1 MQIPG
6 SELRTDARPLFEQ
19 NLSILLERDPFL
31 AGQVQ
36 AHPDYARFR
45 AGIFPHYTP
54 EEPEVVARL
63 LQPANVPVP
72 ERATVLLGLGE
83 AALSLRQLGPHGM
96 ILVVEPDL
104 NHFVG
109 FMARFPVLPLL
120 LRSRLLIAQ
129 TPEMV
134 GEVLSAFGTL
144 TILAHPGR
152 LPHILAF
159 NQALEREL
167 YRRVEHVRAIH
178 QQNTAQT
185 LLAQLSPDDPL
196 AHFLQRLPPEQ
207 VLDPGSLESFIE
219 QNVKKWSRVE
229 RLFVTL
235 NCFR

>member
-1 MQIPG
+1 MQTPG

-36 AHPDYARFR
+36 GHPDYLRFR
-45 AGIFPHYTP
+45 SGSFPPYTP
-54 EEPEVVARL
+54 EEPEAVTRL
-63 LQPANVPVP
+63 LQPANAPVP
-72 ERATVLLGLGE
+72 ERATVLLGIGE
-83 AALSLRQLGPHGM
+83 AALGLRQLGPHGM

-104 NHFVG
+104 THFVG

-120 LRSRLLIAQ
+120 LRCRLLIAQ
-129 TPEMV
+129 SPELV
-134 GEVLSAFGTL
+134 CEVLSGFGTL

-152 LPHILAF
+152 LPHIIAF
-159 NQALEREL
+159 SQALELEL
-167 YRRVEHVRAIH
+167 FRRVAHVRAVQ

-185 LLAQLSPDDPL
+185 LLTKLTPDEPL
-196 AHFLQRLPPEQ
+196 ALFLQRLPPEQ

-219 QNVKKWSRVE
+219 QNVKKWGRVE